1 MSAGAI
7 TLLVDDP
14 GWRRRRGLDA
24 RLRRAAGA
32 ALRAAGLSGRLTL
45 LLSSDEKLQTLNR
58 EFRGRDK
65 PTNVLSFP
73 ATENQ
78 ESYRGDIAI
87 AYGVTRRE
95 AQAAGKRFADHAS
108 HLVVHGVLHLA
119 GYDHEKPRDAKIMEP
134 LEVKILKRLGIQ
146 NPYTETSGS
155 AGQEK
160 CAPDAMAQ
168 QGRARGFPS
177 GRATQKT

>member
-14 GWRRRRGLDA
+14 GWRRTRGLDA

-32 ALRAAGLSGRLTL
+32 ALRAVGFSGKNSVTL
-45 LLSSDEKLQTLNR
+45 LLSSDEKLKNLNR
-58 EFRGRDK
+58 DFRGHNK

-73 ATENQ
+73 ASERADG
-78 ESYRGDIAI
+78 YRGDIAI

-95 AQAAGKRFADHAS
+95 AEAAGKRFADHAS
-108 HLVVHGVLHLA
+108 HLVVHGILHLA

-146 NPYTETSGS
+146 NPYEDS
-155 AGQEK
+155 AG
-160 CAPDAMAQ
+160 
-168 QGRARGFPS
+168 
-177 GRATQKT
+177 

>member
-14 GWRRRRGLDA
+14 GWRRSRGLDA
-24 RLRRAAGA
+24 RLRRAAGT
-32 ALRAAGLSGRLTL
+32 ALRAAGFTGKKSLTV
-45 LLSSDEKLQTLNR
+45 LLSSDAKLKKLNR

-73 ATENQ
+73 ATGNKNG
-78 ESYRGDIAI
+78 YCGDIAI

-95 AQAAGKRFADHAS
+95 AEAAGKPFADHAS

-119 GYDHEKPRDAKIMEP
+119 GYDHEKIRDARIMEP
-134 LEVKILKRLGIQ
+134 LEVKILKRLGIA
-146 NPYTETSGS
+146 NPY
-155 AGQEK
+155 
-160 CAPDAMAQ
+160 
-168 QGRARGFPS
+168 QGFAE
-177 GRATQKT
+177 